1 MAGMDISQTGW
12 AQLAGHDWATTL
24 LADAI
29 RQERVGHAYL
39 LTGPDQIGKTSLARL
54 VAQTLNCEAEPEQR
68 PCGVCR
74 ACRLIAA
81 DRHPDVRL
89 VTPEVNDRG
98 ALSIKIDQIRE
109 LQQAL
114 SLSAYEARHKVA
126 IIERFDATSIGA
138 ANAFLKTLEEPPP
151 GVVLLLTADEAD
163 SLLSTIVSRCRTIHL
178 RPVPAATIDELLQT
192 RHGAPPDKAT
202 QLAHMAAGRPGW
214 AVVALQNE
222 SYLDERNSQLE
233 TLSQAIAGSRVARF
247 ALAEQIAR
255 HPEKITPMLQTWLS
269 WWRDLAQ
276 FAFNGPTNGDLSH
289 VDRHEEL
296 SRFAQGWSRAE
307 IMRGLQLTDTALRQI
322 ARNANTRLALE
333 VMFLGYPA
341 IR

>member
-1 MAGMDISQTGW
+1 MARMDISQTGW

-54 VAQTLNCEAEPEQR
+54 VAQTLNCEAAPEER
-68 PCGVCR
+68 PCGACR

-151 GVVLLLTADEAD
+151 GVVLLLTAAEAD

-178 RPVPAATIDELLQT
+178 RPVPAAAIDDLLQT
-192 RHGAPPDKAT
+192 RFDAPPDRAT
-202 QLAHMAAGRPGW
+202 LLAHMAAGRPGW
-214 AVVALQNE
+214 AIVALQDDR
-222 SYLDERNSQLE
+222 YLDERNSQLE
-233 TLSQAIAGSRVARF
+233 MLNQALAGTRVARF
-247 ALAEQIAR
+247 ALAEQIAKR
-255 HPEKITPMLQTWLS
+255 PEQVAPLLQTWLS

-276 FAFNGPTNGDLSH
+276 FAFNGLTNGDLSH
-289 VDRHEEL
+289 VDREAEL
-296 SRFAQGWSRAE
+296 ARFAQSWSRAE
-307 IMRGLQLTDTALRQI
+307 VMRGLQHTDDAVRQV
-322 ARNANTRLALE
+322 ARNANTRLVLE
-333 VMFLGYPA
+333 VMFLGYPTV
-341 IR
+341 R